1 MVCSG
6 HLSRFG
12 PWSLFS
18 GGSSG
23 FRARLR
29 QVQAGA
35 AHCTSRGQRVVVG
48 GTSGFR
54 AARPVWVS
62 GPCCATRGRP
72 VSYVTASPRA
82 WRSGVAAA
90 DPAPS
95 SVLAGPGARPGA
107 GPGTRAG
114 TGSGASGDRS
124 EVMQV
129 LLVVVVLAAGNCQGQ
144 GRPGDPDVWSL
155 PVGLKGRGI
164 ENMSLVLCLP
174 FPVFYALS
182 PIFCLPFSVFCL
194 PSSVFRILSLVSC
207 LPCSVFCL

>member
-1 MVCSG
+1 
-6 HLSRFG
+6 
-12 PWSLFS
+12 
-18 GGSSG
+18 
-23 FRARLR
+23 
-29 QVQAGA
+29 
-35 AHCTSRGQRVVVG
+35 
-48 GTSGFR
+48 
-54 AARPVWVS
+54 
-62 GPCCATRGRP
+62 
-72 VSYVTASPRA
+72 
-82 WRSGVAAA
+82 
-90 DPAPS
+90 
-95 SVLAGPGARPGA
+95 
-107 GPGTRAG
+107 
-114 TGSGASGDRS
+114 
-124 EVMQV
+124 MQV